1 MKKFTKQA
9 VRVLA
14 LLLVAAT
21 LMLSLASCKDTSK
34 VDVIRSDNFSVTA
47 AMVTYSLYDTYHY
60 YYNQFGAD
68 GMLAYFGI
76 DTTKPLNQQYS
87 DETKGVTWFDVFKTE
102 AIDGFKSALA
112 HCEAALKAGLEITEE
127 DTKYIQTEIDSIEE
141 LAAKDKLT
149 LNEYIKKIYGKN
161 VKVDD
166 IKKSL
171 EIFRLANKMRYKDYN
186 DVVISDSE
194 LEELAKKEGNT
205 YLQREILV
213 FELTL
218 SNLSDKTAKIKEY
231 AQKMKEATT
240 AEEFRQLAADF
251 IKTDYCVNLSSK
263 KEVATE
269 TVQNNVSEDDKDA
282 LTSWFFASGTTV
294 GSTYLKEG
302 TAAYTVYMAASEP
315 AYDETP
321 TRNLYTIVFEPF
333 AYGSLDACKAKAEE
347 VYNKWKA
354 DGATLEGFKALA
366 MQYSTDQVS
375 VYSGGLYAN
384 MMKDQMIEEL
394 DKWLFDENLAVGS
407 HTIMSAEQGC
417 HIVYYAGEGVA
428 TWKAP
433 LVEQIR
439 EEKATELS
447 SNYSQTYRVVTL
459 EGNMKYVKAK

>member
-1 MKKFTKQA
+1 MA
-9 VRVLA
+9 SP
-14 LLLVAAT
+14 
-21 LMLSLASCKDTSK
+21 LSG
-34 VDVIRSDNFSVTA
+34 V
-47 AMVTYSLYDTYHY
+47 
-60 YYNQFGAD
+60 Q
-68 GMLAYFGI
+68 
-76 DTTKPLNQQYS
+76 
-87 DETKGVTWFDVFKTE
+87 KGENFDVLPYAEATADYLLQFAGVLKFPRKLKVAFSNCSIGRIPSGCDAVTIGDADMLRINDKKHVYLIGVNRTE
-102 AIDGFKSALA
+102 FPASVSDSAYLTDRDK
-112 HCEAALKAGLEITEE
+112 HLLESVGVELGRG
-127 DTKYIQTEIDSIEE
+127 SEE

-394 DKWLFDENLAVGS
+394 DKWLFDENLSVGS

>member
-1 MKKFTKQA
+1 MKNFTKQT

-21 LMLSLASCKDTSK
+21 LMLSLASCKDTSE
-34 VDVIRSDNFSVTA
+34 VDIIRSENFNISA

-68 GMLAYFGI
+68 GMKVYFGI
-76 DTTKPLNQQYS
+76 DHTKPLNQQYS
-87 DETKGVTWFDVFKTE
+87 DEKKGITWFDVFKTE
-102 AIDGFKSALA
+102 AIDGFCTSLY
-112 HCEAALKAGLEITEE
+112 HCEAALDAGLEITEE
-127 DTKYIQTEIDSIEE
+127 DRKFIQSEIDSIEE
-141 LAAKDKLT
+141 LAVKDGMT
-149 LNEYIKKIYGKN
+149 LKEYIKKTYGKN

-186 DVVISDSE
+186 EVVVTPEDI
-194 LEELAKKEGNT
+194 EELVKKEGDT
-205 YLQREILV
+205 YLQRKILV

-218 SNLSDKTAKIKEY
+218 SNISEKTAKIKEY
-231 AQKMKEATT
+231 AQKMKEAKTE
-240 AEEFRQLAADF
+240 EEFRQLAADF
-251 IKTDYCVNLSSK
+251 IKTDYCVNLSAK

-315 AYDETP
+315 AHDETP
-321 TRNLYTIVFEPF
+321 TRNLYTVVLEPF
-333 AYGSLDACKAKAEE
+333 AYGSLEACKAKAEE
-347 VYNKWKA
+347 LYNKWKA
-354 DGATLEGFKALA
+354 DGAKLDDLKALA
-366 MQYSTDQVS
+366 RQYSTDQLS
-375 VYSGGLYAN
+375 IYSGGLYPNIA
-384 MMKDQMIEEL
+384 KEVMIEDL
-394 DKWLFDENLAVGS
+394 DEWLFNEERKVGD
-407 HTIMSAEQGC
+407 HALMNTEHGY

-439 EEKATELS
+439 EKKVSTQA
-447 SNYSQTYRVVTL
+447 SNYSQKYRVVTL
-459 EGNMKYVKAK
+459 DGNMKYVKSK